1 MNPKVILFD
10 LGDVV
15 CRFVPERRLEL
26 LAAACGTSPQDVREA
41 LYGTGLVDLWDQ
53 GGATAGRIHETVRSE
68 LGFKGGRAE
77 LERLW
82 CAAFDPDH
90 EVLRLV
96 RASRP
101 CRTALFTNNDA
112 LLLSALPRV
121 MPQVAECFDKLVF
134 SCELGAKSLT
144 RERSSRPFPRCPP
157 TPQTPSSSTTRRR
170 MCRRREGWASREY
183 GSTAQMP
190 LRRHGRPCFPCKRT
204 SCLPVPMT
212 YWHFDVRT
220 HPESMPLRC
229 RITGWRAPE
238 GSPDTPFS
246 S

>member
-41 LYGTGLVDLWDQ
+41 LYGTGLVDLWDR
-53 GGATAGRIHETVRSE
+53 GGATAGRIHETVRNE

-134 SCELGAKSLT
+134 SCELGAKKPDPRAFEQALSEMSADPADAIFIDDKAENVSAAGRLGIPGVRFHGADALT
-144 RERSSRPFPRCPP
+144 ETWKTLFP
-157 TPQTPSSSTTRRR
+157 
-170 MCRRREGWASREY
+170 M
-183 GSTAQMP
+183 
-190 LRRHGRPCFPCKRT
+190 
-204 SCLPVPMT
+204 
-212 YWHFDVRT
+212 
-220 HPESMPLRC
+220 
-229 RITGWRAPE
+229 
-238 GSPDTPFS
+238 
-246 S
+246 

>member
-68 LGFKGGRAE
+68 LGFKGGQAE

-134 SCELGAKSLT
+134 SCELGAKKPDSRAFEQALSEMSADPADAVFIDDKAENVSAAGRLGIPGVRFRGADALT
-144 RERSSRPFPRCPP
+144 ETWKTLFP
-157 TPQTPSSSTTRRR
+157 
-170 MCRRREGWASREY
+170 M
-183 GSTAQMP
+183 
-190 LRRHGRPCFPCKRT
+190 
-204 SCLPVPMT
+204 
-212 YWHFDVRT
+212 
-220 HPESMPLRC
+220 
-229 RITGWRAPE
+229 
-238 GSPDTPFS
+238 
-246 S
+246 